1 MGDTKK
7 KKNRERKLG
16 FYLMLGE
23 EEMELLKRKAEGFH
37 ISRSDY
43 LRSLIVHGSVK
54 AQSRLTNEQFQ
65 AFLNEMNH
73 IGVNINQIAYR
84 VNAARSANRE
94 DFNDLKTEFENLLNL
109 YRLWAQ
115 Y

>member
-1 MGDTKK
+1 MGDS
-7 KKNRERKLG
+7 RKLSRIRSKKLQV
-16 FYLMLGE
+16 YLSE
-23 EEMELLKRKAEGFH
+23 EETELLKKKADSFGL
-37 ISRSDY
+37 SMSDY

-65 AFLNEMNH
+65 ALLNEMNH

-84 VNAARSANRE
+84 VNAARNANRE
-94 DFNDLKTEFENLLNL
+94 DFNDLKMEFENLLNL

>member
-1 MGDTKK
+1 MGDSKELSRIRSKK
-7 KKNRERKLG
+7 LQV
-16 FYLMLGE
+16 YLSE
-23 EEMELLKRKAEGFH
+23 EETELLKKKADSFGL
-37 ISRSDY
+37 SMSDY

-54 AQSRLTNEQFQ
+54 AQSRLTDEQFQ

>member
-1 MGDTKK
+1 M
-7 KKNRERKLG
+7 
-16 FYLMLGE
+16 
-23 EEMELLKRKAEGFH
+23 
-37 ISRSDY
+37 SDY

-54 AQSRLTNEQFQ
+54 AQSRLTDEQFQ

-109 YRLWAQ
+109 YRLWAK